1 MNEYHK
7 IKTLWKRESQKPCNM
22 IVGEYALPEFELLK
36 DFEWVAT
43 EKVDGTNVRIMWD
56 NNKVR
61 FGGKTDNAQMPL
73 HLVDKLTELFGGEA
87 NEQLFEQTFDCG
99 DVCLYGEGFGVK
111 IQSGGNYG
119 EVNFVLFDVKIGQT
133 WLKREDVEDIA
144 KKLGIDI
151 VPIIKEGTLEELA
164 EFVKKGF
171 NSQWGDFQAE
181 GLVAR
186 PKVEL
191 LNRMGKRII
200 IKLKTKDFVKLI
212 NAK

>member
-36 DFEWVAT
+36 DLEWVAT